1 MTITVDWQTATDV
14 TAQAMRYGLGAAMLK
29 SSAATPRAGVLRTDA
44 LTASAAGGSMDVSVS
59 AGQAMIAGY
68 VFTSDDTT
76 TVTLD
81 VGGATARTDLIVAR
95 VYDEEAGDAS
105 TEGAIEVV
113 KGTSSSVPDTPDRAI
128 ALASVAVA
136 ASASTI
142 SGANLTDKRQFTT
155 GQGGLLWLPG
165 GLAAAVP
172 SWLDDGAAIW
182 DSSADQIGVNDGGT
196 WKKFADVGSLI
207 GSAVTSGLT
216 ITAGSNCTVGSY
228 EMRKIAGWLRGR
240 VAVTYNG
247 TDLTANSVGNI
258 LGNPTLFTMPSGW
271 RRASSSVPSYA
282 NRAIASGSEQT
293 FVVSLGADGTVSLA
307 AGTYPSSVL
316 TSGTTLYVDLDYP
329 LDG

>member
-44 LTASAAGGSMDVSVS
+44 LKASAAGGSMDVSVS

-68 VFTSDDTT
+68 AFTSDDTT

-81 VGGATARTDLIVAR
+81 VGGASARTDLIVAR

-128 ALASVAVA
+128 VLASVAVA

-142 SGANLTDKRQFTT
+142 SGANLTDKRQMTT

-207 GSAVTSGLT
+207 GPDRAVDLGASTDLDTLRTPGWWYQDSNDDATPVLHYPVLSAGALEV
-216 ITAGSNCTVGSY
+216 
-228 EMRKIAGWLRGR
+228 LRWNPSSDR
-240 VAVTYNG
+240 VIQRYSTYNNGGVYVRTYFG
-247 TDLTANSVGNI
+247 TSWTSWKSFNLT
-258 LGNPTLFTMPSGW
+258 
-271 RRASSSVPSYA
+271 
-282 NRAIASGSEQT
+282 
-293 FVVSLGADGTVSLA
+293 
-307 AGTYPSSVL
+307 
-316 TSGTTLYVDLDYP
+316 
-329 LDG
+329 